1 MSDAFR
7 TRLARLRRDPPSTPA
22 PAASPAASPT
32 APPTSPPTGPPESAG
47 LPASLRARLAASP
60 GGDPD
65 DAAPSTEAPTG
76 LRAPT
81 IGEPQR
87 LDVVDRREGA
97 FCARTNRVDLGG
109 PPHGAWSLAEVDAA
123 DRAAIARMAKDP
135 ALGGLDLRQAVYL
148 DTETSGL
155 SGGAGVYVYMVGLG
169 WYEGDAFVTWQSFL
183 RHPGEEPAMLAD
195 VADRIRGASGVVS
208 FFGKSFDRHRLEDK
222 MRIHGVDPPFEGAP
236 HLDLYHPF
244 RRLTHGSLPDGR
256 LQTMERALLAFERE
270 DDLPGSLA
278 PAAWFDYLAGR
289 PHRLEGVF
297 EHNHHDVL
305 SLAALAAY
313 LGRVETEER
322 ASGEPLVGPDARRAV
337 ALAETAD
344 DAGTELRWLEC
355 ALARDVQGTDRR
367 RVCARRADLLRR
379 AGRVDD
385 ARVAYREALEECADD
400 RFAVELFR
408 GASMLMERP
417 VGDLEHACAFARRAV
432 DVARRT
438 GATARQLESLRARV
452 ERLDARAAR

>member
-7 TRLARLRRDPPSTPA
+7 SKLARLRRDATPA
-22 PAASPAASPT
+22 PQPAE
-32 APPTSPPTGPPESAG
+32 PPAR
-47 LPASLRARLAASP
+47 LPASLRARLSTP
-60 GGDPD
+60 VG
-65 DAAPSTEAPTG
+65 APKEDGAEYTDGLSA

-81 IGEPQR
+81 IGDPEQ
-87 LDVVDRREGA
+87 LDVVDRCEGA
-97 FCARTNRVDLGG
+97 FCARTTRVDLGG
-109 PPHGAWSLAEVDAA
+109 PPHGAWSLVEVDAA
-123 DRAAIARMAKDP
+123 DLAAIARMAKDP
-135 ALGGLDLRQAVYL
+135 ALGALDLRRAVYL

-195 VADRIRGASGVVS
+195 VAQRIRGASGVVS
-208 FFGKSFDRHRLEDK
+208 FFGKAFDRHRLEDK
-222 MRIHGVDPPFEGAP
+222 MRIHGVEPPFAGAP

-256 LQTMERALLAFERE
+256 LQTMERALLAFERK

-322 ASGEPLVGPDARRAV
+322 ASGEPLVGPSARRAV
-337 ALAETAD
+337 ALAETAGD
-344 DAGTELRWLEC
+344 VEAELRWLDR

-367 RVCARRADLLRR
+367 RVQSRRADLLRR
-379 AGRVDD
+379 AGRVDE
-385 ARVAYREALEECADD
+385 ARAAYREALEECADD
-400 RFAVELFR
+400 RHAVDLFR

-417 VGDLEHACAFARRAV
+417 VGDLEHARAFAARAI

-438 GATARQLESLRARV
+438 GATARQLESLEARRA
-452 ERLDARAAR
+452 RLDARAGETPEPPTSPSGTR